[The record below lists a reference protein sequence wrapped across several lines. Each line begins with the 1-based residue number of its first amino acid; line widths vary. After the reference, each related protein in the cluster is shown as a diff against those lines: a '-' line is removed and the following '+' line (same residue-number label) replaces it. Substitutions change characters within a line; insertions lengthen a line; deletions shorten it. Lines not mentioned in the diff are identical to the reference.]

1 MLRNKTIL
9 VIVPA
14 RGGSKGI
21 KLKNI
26 QPLQGVPMVALVGRL
41 VQQLPYV
48 DRAVVSTDHPEISRI
63 SQESGLDVPFMRPQ
77 ALAGDI
83 ISDFDVLHHALLAV
97 EAIDQ
102 KKYDII
108 LMLQPTCPL
117 RRPEHVTACVEK
129 LLEGHFDAVWTISE
143 TDSKNHPLKQLI
155 LTDDCLDYYDLAGA
169 KIIARQQLST
179 IYHRNGAAYAITRE
193 CLIDKKSIKGDRVGG
208 VIIADPLIS
217 IDTNFDLD
225 LCEFILGRDA
235 RDHTNK

>member
-9 VIVPA
+9 VIIPA
-14 RGGSKGI
+14 RGGSKGV

-26 QPLQGVPMVALVGRL
+26 QPIGGVPLVALVGR
-41 VQQLPYV
+41 VVTQLPYV
-48 DRAVVSTDHPEISRI
+48 DRAVVSTDHPEIARI

-83 ISDFDVLHHALLAV
+83 ISDWDVLHHALLAV

-129 LLEGHFDAVWTISE
+129 LIEGSFDAVWTISE
-143 TDSKNHPLKQLI
+143 TDSKSHPLKQLI
-155 LTDDCLDYYDLAGA
+155 LTDDCLNYYDSAGA

-179 IYHRNGAAYAITRE
+179 VYHRNGAAYAITRE
-193 CLIDKKSIKGDRVGG
+193 CLVDQKSTKGAKTGG
-208 VIIADPLIS
+208 VVIPEPLIS
-217 IDTNFDLD
+217 IDTNFDFE

-235 RDHTNK
+235 CDHINK